1 VAGPLPIADPA
12 PADGLLPNQAKLG
25 AESRTFHGYVHIPF
39 CRVRCGYCDFNT
51 YTATEL
57 EGANQSDYAEILIQE
72 IALSAEVMAKSH
84 VPARKLSSVFF
95 GGGTPT
101 QLPAADLTRIL
112 AALSDTFGI
121 SPGAE
126 ITTEANP
133 DTVDLEYLQQLAT
146 GGFNRI
152 SFGMQS
158 AVDSVLKTLERTHNP
173 ANVSKAVAAAKQ
185 AGLEV
190 SVDLIYGAPGETLD
204 EWRESLEAALAL
216 EPDHISAYALIV
228 EDGTKLARQIKSG
241 QLAEPD
247 EDLQADK
254 YELAESM
261 LERAGFG
268 WYEVSNW
275 AKLDPAASTNSHQSA
290 HNLSYWNSQD
300 WWGYGPGAHSH
311 VGGVR
316 WWNVKHP
323 SAYGQKIKDGI
334 SPAAGRET
342 LDDRVRLE
350 ERILLEIRIASGVS
364 IELAKQVNQDA
375 AKLIADFIA
384 DGLIDAAS
392 AIQGQI
398 KLTLKGR
405 LLADSLVRQLLG

>member
-1 VAGPLPIADPA
+1 MAGPLPIADPA
-12 PADGLLPNQAKLG
+12 PSDGLLPAQAALG
-25 AESRTFHGYVHIPF
+25 AESRSFHAYVHVPF

-57 EGANQSDYAEILIQE
+57 DGAPQSEYADTLIREIQF
-72 IALSAEVMAKSH
+72 SAEVLKRSG
-84 VPARKLSSVFF
+84 VPARQLKTVFF

-101 QLPAADLTRIL
+101 QLPASDLVKIL
-112 AALSDTFGI
+112 ACLETVFGFEA
-121 SPGAE
+121 GAE

-133 DTVDLEYLQQLAT
+133 DNVDFEYLGELRT
-146 GGFNRI
+146 GGFNRV

-158 AVDSVLKTLERTHNP
+158 AVPSVLKTLERTHNP
-173 ANVSKAVAAAKQ
+173 ENLPVVVAAAKQ
-185 AGLEV
+185 AGLAT

-204 EWRESLEAALAL
+204 EWRISLEAAISLDP
-216 EPDHISAYALIV
+216 EHISAYSLIV
-228 EDGTKLARQIKSG
+228 EDGTKLARQIRSG
-241 QLAEPD
+241 ELPEPD

-254 YELAESM
+254 YELADALLSA
-261 LERAGFG
+261 AGYG

-275 AKLDPAASTNSHQSA
+275 AKIADSADNSSA
-290 HNLSYWNSQD
+290 HNNSYWQSQD

-323 SAYGQKIKDGI
+323 SAYSGKLSQGF

-342 LDDRVRLE
+342 LDERTRLE
-350 ERILLEIRIASGVS
+350 ERILLEIRVESGLSV
-364 IELAKQVNQDA
+364 EQAKSVNPEA
-375 AKLIADFIA
+375 GKLIAGFIA
-384 DGLIDAAS
+384 DELVDPAS
-392 AIQGQI
+392 AIRGTL

-405 LLADSLVRQLLG
+405 LLADSLVRQLLS

>member
-1 VAGPLPIADPA
+1 MAGPLPIGDPA
-12 PADGLLPNQAKLG
+12 PADGSLPAQASVG
-25 AESRTFHGYVHIPF
+25 ASDRTFHGYVHIPF
-39 CRVRCGYCDFNT
+39 CSVRCGYCDFNT
-51 YTATEL
+51 YTASEL
-57 EGANQSDYAEILIQE
+57 QGAKQSDYTDVLISEIK
-72 IALSAEVMAKSH
+72 LSARVLEAAGLPK
-84 VPARKLSSVFF
+84 RKLSTVFF

-101 QLPAADLTRIL
+101 LLPAADLVKIL
-112 AALSDTFGI
+112 AALRDAFEI
-121 SPGAE
+121 ADGAE

-133 DTVDLEYLQQLAT
+133 DTVNADYLRQLHD
-146 GGFNRI
+146 GGFNRV

-158 AVDSVLKTLERTHNP
+158 AVPSVLATLERTHNP
-173 ANVSKAVAAAKQ
+173 ENVALGVAAAKEL
-185 AGLEV
+185 GLKT

-204 EWRESLEAALAL
+204 EWRQSVEAAIAMQ
-216 EPDHISAYALIV
+216 PDHISAYALIV

-254 YELAESM
+254 YELADE
-261 LERAGFG
+261 LLAEAGFN

-275 AKLDPAASTNSHQSA
+275 SRGEQNASA
-290 HNLSYWNSQD
+290 HNISYWASQD

-323 SAYGQKIKDGI
+323 TSYAAKLAEGN

-342 LDDRVRLE
+342 LSDRTRLE
-350 ERILLEIRIASGVS
+350 ERVLLEIRISDGLSVD
-364 IELAKQVNQDA
+364 LAKQVNQDA
-375 AKLIADFIA
+375 TKLIAGFIA
-384 DGLIDAAS
+384 DELVDAKA
-392 AIQGQI
+392 AIGSVL

-405 LLADSLVRQLLG
+405 LLADSLVRQLLAD